1 MAIFGQC
8 LATFLFHHLVT
19 LSVTQSKGDRIDS
32 QIIFSNKKLIQ
43 QIILALPLCCSCLY
57 SPKVS
62 TNCCSDDCSFKWPFQ
77 VSFSLFCRFQ
87 RTSVQKIV
95 MKRVNDWTGNIAPMM
110 LLQAAPCFELSS
122 ILKHYKEQKTCPLF
136 FVKHLIWNT
145 NVITQCRW
153 IYLSH
158 W

>member
-43 QIILALPLCCSCLY
+43 QIILALPLRYAVLVYILLRYLQTAVVMIALLSGH
-57 SPKVS
+57 
-62 TNCCSDDCSFKWPFQ
+62 FR
-77 VSFSLFCRFQ
+77 SLFCRFQ
-87 RTSVQKIV
+87 HTSVQKIV

-110 LLQAAPCFELSS
+110 LL
-122 ILKHYKEQKTCPLF
+122 
-136 FVKHLIWNT
+136 
-145 NVITQCRW
+145 
-153 IYLSH
+153 
-158 W
+158 